1 MTFSTESAS
10 DPGTVYY
17 YRNVLN
23 MRNVKGKVKNSY
35 RPHKMLYYTVLD
47 GIIMALFYN
56 HIGLKDFESDIPV
69 PEHFQNFT
77 EEQKLHWLN
86 DICEEIVQ
94 KWFFDNGTD
103 ICQSLREVLSDP
115 NHPENYWTENICEG
129 GRIKCHFCEKDYAFI
144 GSLKSHESKVHNFVV
159 MKDKKPK
166 KKNDSDEL
174 QDYISLLF
182 KLTLLHKNL
191 DTAVDM
197 GDGERSVR
205 STKYE
210 LPIYNRTRKVKYVI
224 GSIHLSAL
232 TSGVLEEEQCERLVA
247 NRFVNVQGGR
257 NNNIALDEYLEIL
270 NRESKIACSGHQTKK
285 SIIEHSK
292 EYPHLVGFVQH
303 LESISDMNPRKGFHH
318 LPNYHDDV
326 KKVALDLVK
335 HNVLCNI
342 PKRQLQSRCLVNDKN
357 PFENCYS
364 GLPEMIHRHKPSLP
378 YRRLRSHHI

>member
-1 MTFSTESAS
+1 MTFSTGSAS

-17 YRNVLN
+17 YRNLLN

-35 RPHKMLYYTVLD
+35 RPHKMLYYTILD
-47 GIIMALFYN
+47 GIIMTLFYD
-56 HIGLKDFESDIPV
+56 HFGLNDFNCEIPV
-69 PEHFQNFT
+69 PENFQHLT
-77 EEQKLHWLN
+77 KEEKLHWLD
-86 DICEEIVQ
+86 DICEGIIR
-94 KWFFDNGTD
+94 KWFFDDGTD
-103 ICQSLREVLSDP
+103 VCKSIREVLSDP
-115 NHPENYWTENICEG
+115 NHPENYWTENISG
-129 GRIKCHFCEKDYAFI
+129 GRIKCHFCDKDYAFI
-144 GSLKSHESKVHNFVV
+144 GSLQSHESKVHNVV
-159 MKDKKPK
+159 VKKDKKMK
-166 KKNDSDEL
+166 KRNDSDEV

-210 LPIYNRTRKVKYVI
+210 LPIYNRTNKLKYVI

-232 TSGVLEEEQCERLVA
+232 TSGVLAEEQCERLVA

-257 NNNIALDEYLEIL
+257 NNNVALDEYLELL
-270 NRESKIACSGHQTKK
+270 NRESKIACSGHQTKN

-318 LPNYHDDV
+318 LPNYQEDV
-326 KKVALDLVK
+326 KKVAMDLVK
-335 HNVLCNI
+335 YKVLCSI
-342 PKRQLQSRCLVNDKN
+342 PKRKLKCRCVVTDRN
-357 PFENCYS
+357 PFENCHS
-364 GLPEMIHRHKPSLP
+364 GLSEMIHRHKPSLP
-378 YRRLRSHHI
+378 YRRVRSHHI